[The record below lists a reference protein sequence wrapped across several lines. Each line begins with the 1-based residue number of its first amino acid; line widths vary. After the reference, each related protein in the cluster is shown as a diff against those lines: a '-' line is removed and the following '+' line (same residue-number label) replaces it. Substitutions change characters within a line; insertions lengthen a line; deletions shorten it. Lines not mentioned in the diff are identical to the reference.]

1 MWSWKKKRL
10 TVSPPLVISGSFLF
24 LIVLGTFL
32 LKLPFATTESISW
45 TDALFT
51 ATSATTVTGLS
62 VFDPGTVLTAFG
74 ELVLL
79 VLIQCG
85 GIGLMTF
92 AVAILILF
100 RKKVGLQNRIYLQE
114 SLTQSS
120 IGGIVKLV
128 KLILTFALT
137 VEAVATV
144 FLTIYWIPQF
154 GFKDALNYSIFHVI
168 SAFNNAGFSLF
179 PDNMIGFAGDPVV
192 TLLISSLFI
201 IGGIGFTVVMDVSQ
215 KKSIR
220 RWSLH
225 TKLMVGGTLI
235 LNCLAMLV
243 IFLLEYNNPG
253 TLGPMSIFDKLVTSY
268 FSAVTPRTAGF
279 NMLDYG
285 QLEDPTLLFTML
297 LMFIGGGS
305 ASTASG
311 IKLTTFIVVIL
322 ATVSFLRS
330 RREPEIFGRSIRLE
344 TVIRSLAIT
353 TISVLLVVLFLFLLT
368 VSETIPFLPLA
379 FEVVSAFGTV
389 GLTMGITGDL
399 SSIGEVLLSIVM
411 FTGRIGPLTLF
422 FILMKPRKENYRYPY
437 DPVFTG

>member
-1 MWSWKKKRL
+1 MRSWGKKRM

-24 LIVLGTFL
+24 LILVGTLL
-32 LKLPFATTESISW
+32 LKLPFATTQPISW

-137 VEAVATV
+137 VEAVATIL
-144 FLTIYWIPQF
+144 LTIYWIPQF
-154 GFKDALNYSIFHVI
+154 GFEDALNYSIFHVI

-179 PDNMIGFAGDPVV
+179 PDNMMSFAGDPMV
-192 TLLISSLFI
+192 TILISSLFI

-220 RWSLH
+220 RWALH

-235 LNCLAMLV
+235 LNSLAMLV
-243 IFLLEYNNPG
+243 FFLLEYNNPG
-253 TLGPMSIFDKLVTSY
+253 TLGNMSLFDKLVTSY

-285 QLEDPTLLFTML
+285 ALEDPTLLFTML

-322 ATVSFLRS
+322 ATLSFLRS

-353 TISVLLVVLFLFLLT
+353 TISVLLVVFFLFLLT
-368 VSETIPFLPLA
+368 VTEKIPFLPLA

-389 GLTMGITGDL
+389 GLSMGISGDMT
-399 SSIGEVLLSIVM
+399 SIGEVLLSIVM